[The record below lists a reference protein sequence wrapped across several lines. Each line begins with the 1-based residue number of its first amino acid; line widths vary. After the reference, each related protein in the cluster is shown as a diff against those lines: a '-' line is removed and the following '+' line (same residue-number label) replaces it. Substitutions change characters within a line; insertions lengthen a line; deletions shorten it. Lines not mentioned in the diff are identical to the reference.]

1 MTSRSR
7 GARPVRPCAGEM
19 GNPMA
24 GGVQR
29 RTRSE
34 RIAALELPPGQ
45 WERAWENLSRR
56 DVLGRVGLAFL
67 AAALLVGLIGAWN
80 PPFAYHVGDVPSRD
94 IISRVSF
101 QRANPEKTLLARH
114 QAAAQVPYC
123 YTQDPRP
130 LIELRKELRNAVAQL
145 TAAENLDKAE
155 PKLLE
160 IWRQFEGEPADGG
173 SPPTPE
179 DREARFRRFREQFA
193 GPENLAQLDRA
204 LAVAFAPFEQRGL
217 LDSPSGE
224 LGRGNPDEAIVR
236 PRGAPE
242 PLLRV
247 KLAEVLLGD
256 KSAVQQSL
264 RAHVPPDET
273 ADLLFNWVKPRL
285 TPTLEVDLEQ
295 TAATRQ
301 KASDA
306 VAEVTD
312 VFKAGQLL
320 VAARDPKTNQPIR
333 LSAEQIELLRLEDQ
347 AAQMQRTAGEQIVR
361 ALTALVLIFVMFVLC
376 GVYMRYR
383 QRGPLDS
390 VSRLL
395 TLIVMAAATV
405 GGAKLLSA
413 DPWRAELIPLLLFGM
428 TMSVAYRQE
437 LALVVVTAIALI
449 VTLAAGHDL
458 YEFALLMSVTTVG
471 VVNVGRIRTRRKLIY
486 VGLACGTLAAVL
498 DVAIALL
505 NNHPLNVFLFTDAA
519 RIGLWGLAAGFLMTG
534 LLPFIE
540 QVFGVLTDL
549 SLLELGDVSHPL
561 LQELVR
567 RAPSTYNHS
576 LTVGSIAEAAAEAI
590 GARGLFVRVGAYFHD
605 IGKMLKPGYFVEN
618 QGAEGSRHEGLVP
631 AMSTLVIIAHIK
643 DGSDLARQYR
653 LPQPIIDLIVQH
665 HGTTLVEYFYDR
677 AHERSQTDPNGDE
690 PDENLFRYPGPKPQ
704 TKEAAVLMLTDAVE
718 SASRTLIDPAPARI
732 ESLVRS
738 IAERRLHDGQFDES
752 GLTLREL
759 RTIEKSLVMS
769 LISIYHGRIKYPEPR
784 GEARP
789 DARDA
794 RESRSEPTAQRMPA
808 PAAENQQNSDPA
820 VSTAAPAAT
829 KD

>member
-1 MTSRSR
+1 MRTTIHRR
-7 GARPVRPCAGEM
+7 GLRNRPRAGKM
-19 GNPMA
+19 GDPMA

-34 RIAALELPPGQ
+34 RVAALELPPSQ
-45 WERAWENLSRR
+45 WERAWASLSRR
-56 DVLGRVGLAFL
+56 DVLGRVALALL
-67 AAALLVGLIGAWN
+67 AAALMTALIAAWN
-80 PPFAYHVGDVPSRD
+80 PPFSYHVGDVPTRD
-94 IISRVSF
+94 IISRVAF

-123 YTQDPRP
+123 YIQDARP
-130 LIELRKELRNAVAQL
+130 LVELRKELRNAVARL
-145 TAAENLDKAE
+145 TSVDSLDQADE
-155 PKLLE
+155 KLQEL
-160 IWRQFEGEPADGG
+160 WREFEGTPAEGNA
-173 SPPTPE
+173 PPTQE
-179 DREARFRRFREQFA
+179 DRELRFRRFREQFA
-193 GPENLAQLDRA
+193 GPENLAALDRA

-217 LDSPSGE
+217 LDAPSTE
-224 LGRGNPDEAIVR
+224 LGRGNPDEVIVR
-236 PRGAPE
+236 PRGAAE

-247 KLAEVLLGD
+247 KLADVLLGD
-256 KSAVQQSL
+256 KSAVQRSL
-264 RAHVPPDET
+264 RTHIPPDET
-273 ADLLFNWVKPRL
+273 ADLLFNWLKPRL
-285 TPTLEVDLEQ
+285 SATLEVDLEE
-295 TAATRQ
+295 TAAARR
-301 KASDA
+301 KAMEA
-306 VAEVTD
+306 IAEVTD
-312 VFKAGQLL
+312 VFKPGQLL
-320 VAARDPKTNQPIR
+320 VAARDSKTNEPIR
-333 LSAEQIELLRLEDQ
+333 LSAEQIELLRLENQAVVAQRSAKDQ
-347 AAQMQRTAGEQIVR
+347 VVR
-361 ALTALVLIFVMFVLC
+361 ALTALMLFFAMFVLC

-395 TLIVMAAATV
+395 LLIVMAAATV
-405 GGAKLLSA
+405 GAATLLSD

-428 TMSVAYRQE
+428 TMSVAYRWE
-437 LALVVVTAIALI
+437 LAMILTTVVALI
-449 VTLAAGHDL
+449 VSLGVGHDL
-458 YEFALLMSVTTVG
+458 YEYMLLMAVAAVG
-471 VVNVGRIRTRRKLIY
+471 IVNVGRIRTRRKLIY
-486 VGLACGTLAAVL
+486 VGAACGTLAAVL

-505 NNHPLNVFLFTDAA
+505 NNHPLNVFLLTDAL
-519 RIGLWGLAAGFLMTG
+519 RIGAWGLAAGFLMTG

-540 QVFGVLTDL
+540 QLFGVLTDL

-576 LTVGSIAEAAAEAI
+576 LTVGAIAEAAAEAI

-618 QGAEGSRHEGLVP
+618 QGAEGSRHDGLAP

-653 LPQPIIDLIVQH
+653 LPQPIIDLIAQH

-677 AHERSQTDPNGDE
+677 AHERSQSDPNGDE

-704 TKEAAVLMLTDAVE
+704 TKEAAVLMLADAVE

-784 GEARP
+784 SEGRQEAREHRGEQP
-789 DARDA
+789 VGSMPNAAAGNNDRAALQEQGADASSA
-794 RESRSEPTAQRMPA
+794 TRS
-808 PAAENQQNSDPA
+808 
-820 VSTAAPAAT
+820 
-829 KD
+829 